1 MPPWLSTDVLSSP
14 IDSHP
19 APSGAECLVTD
30 KLPTI
35 ELTSRE
41 LHLLLEYGYPFE
53 EQAQTLRASKAVRGY
68 HRVRLDSFWIE
79 MLLGDVI
86 RSAREI
92 TNRRLL
98 DELDGV
104 CGALECALNEANR
117 VGLR

>member
-1 MPPWLSTDVLSSP
+1 VADQ
-14 IDSHP
+14 
-19 APSGAECLVTD
+19 GN

-41 LHLLLEYGYPFE
+41 LDLLLEYGYPFE
-53 EQAQTLRASKAVRGY
+53 EQEQTLRASKAVRGF
-68 HRVRLDSFWIE
+68 HRVRIDSFWIE

-104 CGALECALNEANR
+104 CGALEVALSGAQHVR
-117 VGLR
+117 LR

>member
-1 MPPWLSTDVLSSP
+1 MVDR
-14 IDSHP
+14 
-19 APSGAECLVTD
+19 GN

-41 LHLLLEYGYPFE
+41 LDLLLEYGYPFE
-53 EQAQTLRASKAVRGY
+53 EQEQTLRASKAVRGF
-68 HRVRLDSFWIE
+68 HRVRIDSFWIE

-104 CGALECALNEANR
+104 CGALEVALSGAHR
-117 VGLR
+117 VRLR

>member
-1 MPPWLSTDVLSSP
+1 MTDQ
-14 IDSHP
+14 
-19 APSGAECLVTD
+19 GN
-30 KLPTI
+30 KQPTI

-41 LHLLLEYGYPFE
+41 LHLLLEYSCPFE
-53 EQAQTLRASKAVRGY
+53 EQEQVLRASKAVRGY

-104 CGALECALNEANR
+104 CGALEWALDEAHR

>member
-1 MPPWLSTDVLSSP
+1 MTDQ
-14 IDSHP
+14 
-19 APSGAECLVTD
+19 GNN
-30 KLPTI
+30 LPTI

-53 EQAQTLRASKAVRGY
+53 EQEQVLRASKAVRGY

-98 DELDGV
+98 DELDGL
-104 CGALECALNEANR
+104 CGALAHTIRE
-117 VGLR
+117 VV

>member
-1 MPPWLSTDVLSSP
+1 VADQ
-14 IDSHP
+14 
-19 APSGAECLVTD
+19 GN

-41 LHLLLEYGYPFE
+41 LDLLLEYGYPFE
-53 EQAQTLRASKAVRGY
+53 EQEQTLRASRAVRGF
-68 HRVRLDSFWIE
+68 HRVRIDSFWIE
-79 MLLGDVI
+79 MMLADVI

-104 CGALECALNEANR
+104 CGALEVALSSAHR
-117 VGLR
+117 VRLR

>member
-1 MPPWLSTDVLSSP
+1 MTDP
-14 IDSHP
+14 
-19 APSGAECLVTD
+19 GK

-41 LHLLLEYGYPFE
+41 LHLLLKYGYPFE
-53 EQAQTLRASKAVRGY
+53 EEAQILRASKAVRGF

-98 DELDGV
+98 DELDEV
-104 CGALECALNEANR
+104 CGALECALSEKHG
-117 VGLR
+117 VSLR

>member
-1 MPPWLSTDVLSSP
+1 MTDQ
-14 IDSHP
+14 
-19 APSGAECLVTD
+19 GN

-41 LHLLLEYGYPFE
+41 LHLLLEYGYPFD
-53 EQAQTLRASKAVRGY
+53 EQAHTLRASKAVRGY

-104 CGALECALNEANR
+104 CGALEYALNEANR

>member
-1 MPPWLSTDVLSSP
+1 MTDQSKKV
-14 IDSHP
+14 
-19 APSGAECLVTD
+19 
-30 KLPTI
+30 PTI

-41 LHLLLEYGYPFE
+41 LHLLLEYGYLFE
-53 EQAQTLRASKAVRGY
+53 EQAQILRASKAVRGF

-104 CGALECALNEANR
+104 CGALEWALSEAHR

>member
-1 MPPWLSTDVLSSP
+1 MTDQ
-14 IDSHP
+14 
-19 APSGAECLVTD
+19 GN

-53 EQAQTLRASKAVRGY
+53 EQEQVLRASKAVRGY
-68 HRVRLDSFWIE
+68 HRVRLDPFWIE

-98 DELDGV
+98 DELDGL
-104 CGALECALNEANR
+104 CGALEWALSEAQR
-117 VGLR
+117 VGIR

>member
-1 MPPWLSTDVLSSP
+1 MTDQ
-14 IDSHP
+14 
-19 APSGAECLVTD
+19 GK

-41 LHLLLEYGYPFE
+41 LRLLLEYGYPFE
-53 EQAQTLRASKAVRGY
+53 EQEQTLRASKAVRGF
-68 HRVRLDSFWIE
+68 HRVRIDSYWIE
-79 MLLGDVI
+79 ILLGDVI

-104 CGALECALNEANR
+104 CGALEWALSEVHR

>member
-1 MPPWLSTDVLSSP
+1 MTDQ
-14 IDSHP
+14 
-19 APSGAECLVTD
+19 GK

-53 EQAQTLRASKAVRGY
+53 EQAQILQASKAVRGF

-104 CGALECALNEANR
+104 CGALECALSETRR